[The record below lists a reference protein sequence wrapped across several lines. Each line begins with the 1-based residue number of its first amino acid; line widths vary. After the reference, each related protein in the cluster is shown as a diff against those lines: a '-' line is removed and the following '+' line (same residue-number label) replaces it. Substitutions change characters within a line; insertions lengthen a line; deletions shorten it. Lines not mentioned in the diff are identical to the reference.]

1 MKEQIQSKGRI
12 EVSPTAIASLVH
24 QAVISSYGI
33 VGTVPRN
40 LATGIAEVLSS
51 GSHSHRGIVVRVQDG
66 KIVIH
71 LYVVV
76 EYGTRI
82 AAVAQSVM
90 NVVKYTV
97 EKSLGI
103 PVAEVN
109 VHVAKLRIS
118 DLD

>member
-1 MKEQIQSKGRI
+1 MKEPVQPKGRI
-12 EVSPTAIASLVH
+12 EVSPNAIASLVH
-24 QAVISSYGI
+24 QAVTSSYGI
-33 VGTVPRN
+33 VGTVPKN
-40 LATGIAEVLSS
+40 LATGIADVLS
-51 GSHSHRGIVVRVQDG
+51 GGAHRGVVVQVRDG
-66 KIVIH
+66 KIIIH

-82 AAVAQSVM
+82 AAVARSAM

-97 EKSLGI
+97 EKCLGI

-109 VHVAKLRIS
+109 VHVEKIRIS

>member
-1 MKEQIQSKGRI
+1 MKDQIQPRGRI
-12 EVSPTAIASLVH
+12 EVSPNAIASLVH
-24 QAVISSYGI
+24 EAVLSSYGI
-33 VGTVPRN
+33 VGTVPKN
-40 LATGIAEVLSS
+40 LATGIADVIS
-51 GSHSHRGIVVRVQDG
+51 GSGRRGVVVQVRDG

-82 AAVAQSVM
+82 AAVARSVM

-97 EKSLGI
+97 EKSLGM

-109 VHVAKLRIS
+109 VHVEKIRVS
-118 DLD
+118 DTD

>member
-1 MKEQIQSKGRI
+1 MKEPVQPKGRI
-12 EVSPTAIASLVH
+12 EVSTKAIASLVH
-24 QAVISSYGI
+24 QAVTSSYGI
-33 VGTVPRN
+33 VGTVPKN
-40 LATGIAEVLSS
+40 LATGIADALS
-51 GSHSHRGIVVRVQDG
+51 GGAHRGVVVQVRDG
-66 KIVIH
+66 SIIIH
-71 LYVVV
+71 LHVVV

-82 AAVAQSVM
+82 AAVARSAM

-109 VHVAKLRIS
+109 VHVEKIRIS

>member
-1 MKEQIQSKGRI
+1 MKDQIRPKGRI

-24 QAVISSYGI
+24 QAVTSSYGI
-33 VGTVPRN
+33 VGTVPKN
-40 LATGIAEVLSS
+40 LARGIADALF
-51 GSHSHRGIVVRVQDG
+51 GGAHRGVVVQVRDG
-66 KIVIH
+66 NIIIH

-82 AAVAQSVM
+82 AAVARSAM

-97 EKSLGI
+97 EKCLGI

-109 VHVAKLRIS
+109 VHVEKIRIS

>member
-1 MKEQIQSKGRI
+1 MKEPIRPKGRI
-12 EVSPTAIASLVH
+12 EVSPNAIASLVH
-24 QAVISSYGI
+24 EAVLSSYGI
-33 VGTVPRN
+33 VGTVPKN
-40 LATGIAEVLSS
+40 LATGIADIIAGS
-51 GSHSHRGIVVRVQDG
+51 GRRGVIVQIRDG
-66 KIVIH
+66 KIIIH

-82 AAVAQSVM
+82 AAVARSVM

-109 VHVAKLRIS
+109 VHVEKIRIS

>member
-1 MKEQIQSKGRI
+1 MKEQIRPRGRI
-12 EVSPTAIASLVH
+12 EVSPNAIASLVH
-24 QAVISSYGI
+24 EAVISSYGI
-33 VGTVPRN
+33 VGTVPKD
-40 LATGIAEVLSS
+40 LATGIVDAIS
-51 GSHSHRGIVVRVQDG
+51 GGGRRGVVVQVRDG

-82 AAVAQSVM
+82 AAVARSVM

-97 EKSLGI
+97 EKSLGM

-109 VHVAKLRIS
+109 VHVEKIRIS